1 MRTIKFVS
9 IVVAVSLLT
18 GGAFA
23 DTEIRISSWVAPK
36 HPVNYGGYEPFMA
49 AVEQASGGDISFR
62 LFMGGA
68 LLSAKATLPGIR
80 DGLADTG
87 VVALT
92 YHPAE
97 FPHAQLIADLA
108 MLSRNHIA
116 TGAAVTEFNMLHC
129 QPCLDEL
136 IAQDLVYT
144 GTYATAPYVI
154 ISSRKIENASD
165 LEGARI
171 RTPGSVWDR
180 WAESVGG
187 VPVNLP
193 SSDMYESLERGITD
207 VVLQPIAALRS
218 YSLWDVANHATLL
231 DLGTYHSLSLLGYSR
246 YTWQDLTVDQRQHLL
261 DHAALGLIGV
271 SVAYAE
277 LDQDVITESDN
288 GDTEI
293 IEATDALLQDKARFI
308 EADLARIAEIAR
320 DQHGIAEPEPIIAKF
335 RELLE
340 KWQAIMEPLAGDTD
354 AMIAVLKTE
363 VFDKVD
369 PATYGM

>member
-1 MRTIKFVS
+1 M
-9 IVVAVSLLT
+9 
-18 GGAFA
+18 
-23 DTEIRISSWVAPK
+23 E
-36 HPVNYGGYEPFMA
+36 
-49 AVEQASGGDISFR
+49 AVEEASGGDISFR

-80 DGLADTG
+80 DGIADTG

-108 MLSRNHIA
+108 MLSENHVA
-116 TGAAVTEFNMLHC
+116 TAAAVTEFNMLHC

-136 IAQDLVYT
+136 LAQDIVYT
-144 GTYATAPYVI
+144 GTYSTAPYVI
-154 ISSRKIENASD
+154 IGSRKVESIAD

-218 YSLWDVANHATLL
+218 YSLWDVALHATLL

-246 YTWQDLTVDQRQHLL
+246 YTWRDLTADQRKLLL
-261 DHAALGLIGV
+261 DNAALALVGV
-271 SVAYAE
+271 SIAYTE
-277 LDQDVITESDN
+277 LDKEVIRKSEGGKTD
-288 GDTEI
+288 I
-293 IEATDALLQDKARFI
+293 IEATEALLQDKARFV
-308 EADLARIAEIAR
+308 EADLLRIAEIAR
-320 DQHGIAEPEPIIAKF
+320 DQHGIAEPEPIIATFKS
-335 RELLE
+335 LLE
-340 KWQAIMEPLAGDTD
+340 KWQAIMDPLAGDTD
-354 AMIAVLKTE
+354 AMIAALKSG
-363 VFDKVD
+363 VFDEVD